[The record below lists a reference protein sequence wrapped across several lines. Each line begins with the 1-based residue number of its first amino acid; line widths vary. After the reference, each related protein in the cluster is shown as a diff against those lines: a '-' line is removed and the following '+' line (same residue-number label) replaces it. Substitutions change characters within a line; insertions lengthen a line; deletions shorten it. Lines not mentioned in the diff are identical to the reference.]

1 MGIAYRYHVPM
12 VTLSDVA
19 KAAGVSLATASRA
32 FNGSRDRR
40 VRPELRDRVLEAAR
54 RLNYTPNAAAQQLA
68 GGETKSV
75 ALVVH
80 NIADPYFS
88 SIAAGVERGASAFG
102 GIVTLASTGTGVD
115 SQIQVLETLRRQR
128 PRALVLVGGVRDD
141 PDDLS
146 RLRAALSDFR
156 ALTGAGVAHVGQ
168 PVLGV
173 STVAVDNEAG
183 AADLATALAGEGFSR
198 FAVLSGPPGHLTAAA
213 RARGFAAAMAAA
225 GVAHDPDI
233 PGEFTRDGG
242 YAAMEALLARDER
255 PDLVFAVNDV
265 MAVGAMAAARE
276 LGVRVPDD
284 IRVAGFD
291 DIVTLRDIT
300 PSLTTVHLDLEDIGE
315 RAVRLAL
322 DDQEAGPH
330 TVVVGGSVILRESTR
345 R

>member
-1 MGIAYRYHVPM
+1 M

-40 VRPELRDRVLEAAR
+40 VRPELRDRVMEAAR

-68 GGETKSV
+68 GGETRSV
-75 ALVVH
+75 ALIVH

-88 SIAAGVERGASAFG
+88 SIAAGVEHGASSFG
-102 GIVTLASTGTGVD
+102 GIVTLASTGSDVG
-115 SQIQVLETLRRQR
+115 SQVEVLETLRRQR
-128 PRALVLVGGVRDD
+128 PRALILVGGVRDA
-141 PDDLS
+141 PDELA
-146 RLRAALSDFR
+146 RLRTALSDFR

-173 STVAVDNEAG
+173 STVAIDNGPG
-183 AADLATALAGEGFSR
+183 AADLATALVGQGFSR
-198 FAVLSGPPGHLTAAA
+198 FVVLAGPRDHLTAAA
-213 RARGFAAAMAAA
+213 RAHGFTEAMLA
-225 GVAHDPDI
+225 GGATPVEPIH
-233 PGEFTRDGG
+233 GEFTRDGG
-242 YAAMEALLARDER
+242 YAAMVELLDRDDR

-265 MAVGAMAAARE
+265 MAVGAMAAARDR
-276 LGVRVPDD
+276 GVRVPDD
-284 IRVAGFD
+284 LCVAGFD
-291 DIVTLRDIT
+291 DILTLRDIT

-322 DDQEAGPH
+322 SDQESGPQ
-330 TVVVGGSVILRESTR
+330 TVRVGGSVVLRESTR